1 MNKLPL
7 SHFLAKNPFPHP
19 LTTGFFYREKMRA
32 IHHIAPNLPF
42 KNILEVGGGQSGL
55 TAALYPTAK
64 IINLDYN
71 IDYANAPCNR
81 QRYVKFIFGTATN
94 LPFKNQSFD
103 MATMFDI
110 LEHIIDHEASIAEV
124 LRVLRPGG
132 FLLVTTPNENWRFPY
147 YKMMRPLCPSEKQ
160 MFKEWG
166 HVRRGYSLSELMN
179 LIDIPHQ
186 KCATFISPIT
196 ILCHDVGFSHLS
208 GRMKR
213 MIGMALSPLTW
224 AGYLLHNHNGKGTET
239 ASAWKKT
246 KES

>member
-19 LTTGFFYREKMRA
+19 FTTGFFYREKMRA

-55 TAALYPTAK
+55 TATLYPTAK

-81 QRYVKFIFGTATN
+81 QKNVKFVFGTATN

-110 LEHIIDHEASIAEV
+110 LEHINDHEASITEV
-124 LRVLRPGG
+124 LRVIRPGG
-132 FLLVTTPNENWRFPY
+132 FLLITTPNENWRFPF
-147 YKMMRPLCPSEKQ
+147 YKIMKPFCPSEEQ

-166 HVRRGYSLSELMN
+166 HVRRGYSLSELIN
-179 LIDIPHQ
+179 LIDIPYQ
-186 KCATFISPIT
+186 KCAAFISPIT
-196 ILCHDVGFSHLS
+196 VLCHDVGFSRLS
-208 GRMKR
+208 GRLKR
-213 MIGMALSPLTW
+213 IICMVLSPLTW

-239 ASAWKKT
+239 ACAWKKT